1 MYGDPVLVVLDEPN
15 ANLDDVGE
23 AALVRTVQELK
34 AKGRT
39 VFLITHRP
47 SIVAMADRLLIL
59 RNGMVQADGPR
70 DEVLAALRA
79 AQAAQAPVDPGALRP
94 QAA

>member
-47 SIVAMADRLLIL
+47 GIVAVADRLLIL
-59 RNGMVQADGPR
+59 RNAWCRPKGRATRCWHRCERPVQLRRMLALL
-70 DEVLAALRA
+70 VL
-79 AQAAQAPVDPGALRP
+79 
-94 QAA
+94 